1 MLLLL
6 HVSMTTRFRQ
16 VKKRPQCLAQCCS
29 DGGSTALLVL
39 LARCCLRTAA
49 VPLLVRSVFL
59 SLTPHA
65 VNAAQ
70 MFALLAA
77 QISPSAIGM
86 DVRDNSSV
94 LVHQVQGASWAPQI
108 AQSNYRLPT
117 TCASLVAC
125 ISGALMP
132 QASASA

>member
-6 HVSMTTRFRQ
+6 HVSVTTRFRQ

-29 DGGSTALLVL
+29 DGSSTALLVL
-39 LARCCLRTAA
+39 LARCCLRTVA

-70 MFALLAA
+70 KFALLAA
-77 QISPSAIGM
+77 ISPSAIGM

-94 LVHQVQGASWAPQI
+94 FVHQVQGASWSPQI

-125 ISGALMP
+125 ISGALLP